1 VVAVVQGSDAVTP
14 IPMTSATRRGQRGGS
29 RRQGRKDRRRIGQ
42 SVSGALTCCC
52 TGVHAMSQDS
62 RLRVPMSTSADAQT
76 SVARPK
82 WVRRRHALLLLL
94 GFTSGAIDAV
104 GLVALGGV
112 FTSVMTGNLIFLGA
126 GIATH
131 NWTGAL
137 RALVAICA
145 FMAGAFVGARIAG
158 PPRPRDYCW
167 PRAVSV
173 ALGVELILLLGFSVA
188 WWSSSGEPGAQT
200 QTGLLAADAL
210 ALGVQSSAILRFG
223 IRGFSTTYMT
233 GTLTSVM
240 SALAAGHHPKNLVA
254 SAQILVTVVLGAG
267 MAAVVHSHAPAAI
280 PVLQFGPVLLVLLA
294 ARTVREGFDD
304 APDTRER

>member
-1 VVAVVQGSDAVTP
+1 
-14 IPMTSATRRGQRGGS
+14 
-29 RRQGRKDRRRIGQ
+29 
-42 SVSGALTCCC
+42 
-52 TGVHAMSQDS
+52 
-62 RLRVPMSTSADAQT
+62 MSTSANAQT

-131 NWTGAL
+131 TWGEAL

-158 PPRPRDYCW
+158 PPRPGDSCW
-167 PRAVSV
+167 PRAVSA
-173 ALGVELILLLGFSVA
+173 ALGVELVLLLGFSAA
-188 WWSSSGEPGAQT
+188 WWSSSGEPGAGT
-200 QTGLLAADAL
+200 QAGLLAGVAL

-223 IRGFSTTYMT
+223 IQGFSTTYMT
-233 GTLTSVM
+233 GTLTTVM
-240 SALAAGHHPKNLVA
+240 SALAAGRHPINVVS
-254 SAQILVTVVLGAG
+254 SAQILVSVVLGAG
-267 MAAVVHSHAPAAI
+267 VAAVVHSHAPTAI
-280 PVLQFGPVLLVLLA
+280 PVVQFGPILVVLLA
-294 ARTVREGFDD
+294 ARTVREDPTD
-304 APDTRER
+304 SDRDR